1 MEKFLIFDADRSLA
15 TIGTPQDIQTLSG
28 FPEVPTSLGLTQ
40 IASNLGIDIGQGV
53 KPPTLFQKEVPKIK
67 HPLFPN
73 TEVPSVRYAPTD
85 LAKTEKISGVVIDTI
100 SHVFGQDLRI
110 LEAARNSKQ
119 LEMQDW
125 GKLERMYLTFL
136 EALKHLPTWVIVN
149 CHANYDKDQST
160 GAFYY
165 APMLKGVSRDRIR
178 EFFDVV
184 VYTKTSSDK
193 KQYMWQTFADNSRM
207 AKDRCSVLEP
217 TMQQDFKTVIE
228 RYRAKGYEP
237 KILVIGES
245 GTGKTKA
252 LQTLSKL

>member
-1 MEKFLIFDADRSLA
+1 MIFDADRSLA
-15 TIGTPQDIQTLSG
+15 TLGSPRDIISLSG
-28 FPEVPTSLGLTQ
+28 FPEVPVSLGLTQ
-40 IASNLGIDIGQGV
+40 IAANLGIDVGQGV
-53 KPPTLFQKEVPKIK
+53 KPPTLFQKEIVKTK

-73 TEVPSVRYAPTD
+73 TEVPSINYNPSD
-85 LAKTEKISGVVIDTI
+85 LAKKEGITGVIIDTI
-100 SHVFGQDLRI
+100 SHVFGQDMRI

-125 GKLERMYLTFL
+125 GKLERMYLSFL
-136 EALKHLPTWVIVN
+136 EGIKHMPCWVIVN

-160 GAFYY
+160 GSFYY

-193 KQYMWQTFADNSRM
+193 KSYSWQTFADTSRM
-207 AKDRCSVLEP
+207 AKDRISVLEP
-217 TMQQDFKTVIE
+217 AMQQDFKTIIE
-228 RYRAKGYEP
+228 RYRAKGYQP

-252 LQTLSKL
+252 LATLAKL